1 MEENHVYLK
10 DLIYNLSHQLK
21 TPISSIK
28 IFNEIMISE
37 GDFKE
42 NQTKEF
48 LLKTK
53 KQINKVEWII
63 KKMFEISKIE
73 NNEMSF
79 KKEKVRLAPI
89 IEEIKDNYKHLI
101 EEKQLEVIVDNKND
115 PEILIDKNMIKEG
128 ISNVIENAFKYSF
141 PKEKVIIK
149 FSEKNDKILLSIKDK
164 GIKIE
169 GNIELLFN
177 KFYRGSE
184 AKKTSPEGTGLGLA
198 FTKAIIEKNNGEIQV
213 FSEDENTEFIIKFQ
227 K

>member
-1 MEENHVYLK
+1 
-10 DLIYNLSHQLK
+10 
-21 TPISSIK
+21 
-28 IFNEIMISE
+28 
-37 GDFKE
+37 
-42 NQTKEF
+42 
-48 LLKTK
+48 
-53 KQINKVEWII
+53 
-63 KKMFEISKIE
+63 
-73 NNEMSF
+73 MSF